1 MPEENNIPEG
11 ETAKEDGKQNP
22 IAHFFSEHTHAHYP
36 KKQDDLIDIHIGNP
50 LRKIMQLLED
60 IKNQKAFSFTLKGS
74 LGVMGVALALSL
86 FGIFGSSKML
96 CDKGIQT
103 QVGIVKELYSI
114 TQEESIPIFDG
125 IANYY
130 NSLLLF
136 TSNTK
141 TQNKRVILL
150 KADNSTIFLPYLNN
164 ITYIPYLNRQ
174 IFATGQYDSC
184 SQTLTPS
191 SPLDLQLFQ

>member
-1 MPEENNIPEG
+1 MPEENNIPES
-11 ETAKEDGKQNP
+11 ETAKENSKQNP
-22 IAHFFSEHTHAHYP
+22 VGEFLSSHTRYS
-36 KKQDDLIDIHIGNP
+36 KNKDDLLDIHIGNP
-50 LRKIMQLLED
+50 LRKIMLLLED

-74 LGVMGVALALSL
+74 LGIMGVALALSL

-96 CDKGIQT
+96 CDKGTQT
-103 QVGIVKELYSI
+103 QIGILKELTSI
-114 TQEESIPIFDG
+114 TQEESIPILKG

-130 NSLLLF
+130 NSLLFF

-141 TQNKRVILL
+141 IQNKRVILL
-150 KADNSTIFLPYLNN
+150 KGDNSTIYLPYLNS

-191 SPLDLQLFQ
+191 SQLDLQLFQ